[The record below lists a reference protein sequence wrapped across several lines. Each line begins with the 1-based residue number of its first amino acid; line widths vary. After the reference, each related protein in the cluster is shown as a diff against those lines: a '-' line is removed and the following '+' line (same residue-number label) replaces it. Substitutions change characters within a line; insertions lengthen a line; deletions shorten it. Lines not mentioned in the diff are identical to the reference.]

1 MESSNIGDEII
12 DLSWADE
19 LINKEKLYDIFYR
32 QPLDHIKVQCVI
44 ANKFGNVIKIKSQIL
59 PVIDSKVPRHILVSF
74 IRQIRSTL
82 GSSFKLSGLAKFHIV
97 CEPDDIIECTWQRN
111 YTTKINTLDDVYIE
125 PAIDTFHHLST
136 IFVSLKENNGN
147 SNTKRVVINHPKRKK
162 TRRRRN

>member
-1 MESSNIGDEII
+1 MDSSYLGDEML

-19 LINKEKLYDIFYR
+19 LINKEKLYDVFYR
-32 QPLDHIKVQCVI
+32 QPLDHIKVHCVI
-44 ANKFGNVIKIKSQIL
+44 ANKSGNVIKMKTQVL
-59 PVIDSKVPRHILVSF
+59 PVIESKVPRHNLVSF

-97 CEPDDIIECTWQRN
+97 CEPDDIIEGTWQRD

-136 IFVSLKENNGN
+136 IFVSLKEKKGNNT
-147 SNTKRVVINHPKRKK
+147 TKRVVINHPKRKQ